1 MNCTPDHNGHTPLH
15 DVASYGHQPVVKLLL
30 ERGADPNKRNNRGDT
45 PLHFAVKEGHKVVA
59 QTLIKSF
66 AKTDVANNDGQTP
79 LTLAH
84 GRKEMLDI
92 LNGTGP
98 R

>member
-1 MNCTPDHNGHTPLH
+1 M
-15 DVASYGHQPVVKLLL
+15 VKLLL

-45 PLHFAVKEGHKVVA
+45 PLHCAVREGPKDA
-59 QTLIKSF
+59 ARTLVKSF
-66 AKTDVANNDGQTP
+66 AKTDVANNDGHTP

-92 LNGTGP
+92 LNGTGQ
-98 R
+98 REDSGDDRS